1 LEIYSENLLTAKYSV
16 PVPLFREMAEEIL
29 AGVRGGEGEAAV
41 LFVSDARI
49 RELNRSYRNA
59 DRATDVLSFC
69 LDGEEHSGGVLGD
82 VYISL
87 ETAER
92 QAAERGETLAREIL
106 RLMIHGLL
114 HLAGH
119 THDRSPEGEAMRALE
134 ERLFERYRDR
144 AAGAERLGGSGP
156 PGEAE
161 GERDA

>member
-1 LEIYSENLLTAKYSV
+1 MEIYSENLLTGKYSV
-16 PVPLFREMAEEIL
+16 DVPLFRRLAEEIL
-29 AGVRGGEGEAAV
+29 TEVRGPEGEAGLV
-41 LFVSDARI
+41 FVSDERI
-49 RELNRSYRNA
+49 RELNRSYRNI
-59 DRATDVLSFC
+59 DRPTDVLSFC
-69 LDGEEHSGGVLGD
+69 FIDEEHSGGVLGD
-82 VYISL
+82 VYLSL

-92 QAAERGETLAREIL
+92 QAAEQGETLPREVL

-119 THDRSPEGEAMRALE
+119 THDRSPEGEKMRGLE

-144 AAGAERLGGSGP
+144 VAGAVSTGGEDR